1 MNIATEV
8 PRPMRWLGAVFIALV
23 ISLASGASSARA
35 HNSLISS
42 DPSEGDVLITS
53 PTTWSITFE
62 KSVPLA
68 SASGVVVNSDGVR
81 TTLSSPRHGVND
93 KTVVFD
99 LPTSLSGNVSAR
111 WRLVGSDG
119 HVISGRVSFSVP
131 ATAVTTTTLA
141 GDGQLTDGSTQPTA
155 STHFVDDEAF
165 VAATPEPIRLSM
177 RLGSFLALVLL
188 GGILFTDV
196 ALAPGLLLTTLGRR
210 IALSAAAV
218 LTLGQLGQYLVFVN
232 DMRGADG
239 TFSQAF
245 SDSLSMT
252 LGTVLLFRATIGALL
267 IVVLR
272 EILRRGVI
280 DRVMGIVL
288 GVTSALFLLGQSLGG
303 HSRTEEMPWLGVP
316 VGMAHT
322 AAIAVWMGGLVT
334 VVFVVAPS
342 GNATWAVDVFHRF
355 GRFAGRAMALI
366 IVTGVVQSAR
376 LHGGIGSLVSTSH
389 GRLLLVKLAV
399 FLFIVRLA
407 ARNRRVLFSAQSGSV
422 DRPVATRREVV
433 KASLTEVGLGIV
445 VLLVSAA
452 MVSASLT

>member
-1 MNIATEV
+1 VNDITQSRRLLRLLSV
-8 PRPMRWLGAVFIALV
+8 VFVALV
-23 ISLASGASSARA
+23 MSVVGGAEVASA
-35 HNSLISS
+35 HNSLTDSN
-42 DPSEGDVLITS
+42 PQNGEVLTMPPTS
-53 PTTWSITFE
+53 WSVTFE

-68 SASGVVVNSDGVR
+68 SASAIVVNSDGVR
-81 TTLSSPRHGVND
+81 TTLKAPRHGATD

-99 LPTSLSGNVSAR
+99 LPSTLSGSVAAR

-119 HVISGRVSFSVP
+119 HVISGRVTFSVP
-131 ATAVTTTTLA
+131 TASVATTTTVAA
-141 GDGQLTDGSTQPTA
+141 GQQTSTTLPLDVSEEFA
-155 STHFVDDEAF
+155 DDEAF
-165 VAATPEPIRLSM
+165 VAATPEPIRLSI

-188 GGILFTDV
+188 GGILFTEV
-196 ALAPGLLLTTLGRR
+196 ALSPGLLLTAVGRR
-210 IALSAAAV
+210 LALYSSALLAI
-218 LTLGQLGQYLVFVN
+218 GQVGQYIVFVN
-232 DMRGADG
+232 DMKGATG
-239 TFSQAF
+239 TFSSAL

-252 LGTVLLFRATIGALL
+252 LGTVFLFRATVAALL

-272 EILRRGVI
+272 EILRRGGI
-280 DRVMGIVL
+280 DRVMGISL
-288 GVTSALFLLGQSLGG
+288 AATSGFFLLGQSLGG

-316 VGMAHT
+316 VGMVHT

-342 GNATWAVDVFHRF
+342 GNATWAVDVFNRF

-376 LHGGIGSLVSTSH
+376 LHGGVSSLVSTSH
-389 GRLLLVKLAV
+389 GQLLLVKLTI
-399 FLFIVRLA
+399 FLLIVRLA
-407 ARNRRVLFSAQSGSV
+407 NRNRRVLFSAQSTSV

-452 MVSASLT
+452 MVSASLL